1 MCGYIWGTGHFY
13 VWVLSMY
20 VGNIGDIGGTCVW
33 VYVANKAYMCV
44 GTLETGSRYLTH
56 TQHIITGV
64 RCDLD
69 STSTDQERA
78 FVYFRVTLQPVDLMW
93 SDKQT
98 NTGMRPPSDRTYYL
112 SWLNHSAILALESI
126 KCFIFSRYWSWNCKY
141 YSRMTSLRTVVIAM
155 DGSAHSEYAFECKY
169 FCIGT

>member
-1 MCGYIWGTGHFY
+1 MWVHIGNTRHIQIYVGIHGEHEAYMCGYIWGTGHFY

-78 FVYFRVTLQPVDLMW
+78 FVYFRVTLQPVDLM
-93 SDKQT
+93 
-98 NTGMRPPSDRTYYL
+98 
-112 SWLNHSAILALESI
+112 
-126 KCFIFSRYWSWNCKY
+126 
-141 YSRMTSLRTVVIAM
+141 
-155 DGSAHSEYAFECKY
+155 
-169 FCIGT
+169 